1 MRHENFPPFSRSS
14 AAQAPQLGTL
24 MGVYLPCIQNIFGV
38 ILFLRMTWM
47 VGIGGVFG
55 SFIIVF
61 MCCSTVSKTA
71 DVPAVVTRS
80 CGPLRNQIP
89 DQLTFLFQTML
100 TAISMSAIATNGVVP
115 GEWTSGGQCVTV
127 LFCDSCAPTPAYVC
141 DPQLEVR
148 IT

>member
-1 MRHENFPPFSRSS
+1 MRHKNFWPFSCSFT
-14 AAQAPQLGTL
+14 AQAPQLGTL

-71 DVPAVVTRS
+71 DVPAVVTRG
-80 CGPLRNQIP
+80 CGPLRNQMP
-89 DQLTFLFQTML
+89 DQLTLL
-100 TAISMSAIATNGVVP
+100 CGVP
-115 GEWTSGGQCVTV
+115 PFSDNAHSHLHERHCNEWSR
-127 LFCDSCAPTPAYVC
+127 A
-141 DPQLEVR
+141 R
-148 IT
+148 

>member
-1 MRHENFPPFSRSS
+1 
-14 AAQAPQLGTL
+14 

-61 MCCSTVSKTA
+61 MCCSTVSKSAAVWSSQNLHTTPEHGPFSA
-71 DVPAVVTRS
+71 AKLGLSIKAILIILLFYLKYLLNVPETDVNINKHDLHVALSPLVTLL
-80 CGPLRNQIP
+80 CCC
-89 DQLTFLFQTML
+89 FQTML

-115 GEWTSGGQCVTV
+115 GERACKVHIG
-127 LFCDSCAPTPAYVC
+127 A
-141 DPQLEVR
+141 
-148 IT
+148 